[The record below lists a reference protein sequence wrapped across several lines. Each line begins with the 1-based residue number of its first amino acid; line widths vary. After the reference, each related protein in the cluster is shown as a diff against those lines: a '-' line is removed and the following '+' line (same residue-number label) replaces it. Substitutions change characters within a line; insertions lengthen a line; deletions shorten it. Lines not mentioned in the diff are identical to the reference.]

1 MKLGLLVDP
10 ASKKLKLDIERIKFA
25 ESLGFHSVWIG
36 EASGPDAFTQAAYIL
51 AKTDRI
57 KVGTSVAQMTAR
69 VPACT
74 AQSAMTLD
82 QLSEG
87 RFILGIGASGPQ
99 VVEGWHGLPF
109 NRPLTRTK
117 VYIAIMRQVMARED
131 RLQYQGYHYSLPY
144 TGADGMGLGKPLK
157 CLLEAS
163 TSIPIYTAS
172 ITPKGLETSAEVAD
186 GTIPIW
192 MNPERFDVLED
203 GISRGLEKSGRS
215 LSDYAVAPL
224 VRCNMGDDIDACR
237 LPSKA
242 HMAHYIGGMGAKHKN
257 FYTDYARAL
266 GYDEE
271 AEKIQDLFL
280 SGEREE
286 ALAAVPDELVDSC
299 HLVGPPERIRER
311 LKAWKEAHRNNQVD
325 ELLLSYNQPEAL
337 EVLAEE
343 LL

>member
-10 ASKKLKLDIERIKFA
+10 ARKKLKLDIERIKFA

-36 EASGPDAFTQAAYIL
+36 EAWGADAFTQAAYIL

-87 RFILGIGASGPQ
+87 RFIIGIGASGPQ

-117 VYIAIMRQVMARED
+117 EYIAIMRQVMARED

-224 VRCNMGDDIDACR
+224 VHCNMGDDIDACR
-237 LPSKA
+237 LLSKA
-242 HMAHYIGGMGAKHKN
+242 HMAHYIGGMGAKDKN

-266 GYDEE
+266 GYEEE

-286 ALAAVPDELVDSC
+286 ALAAVPDELVDAC

-311 LKAWKEAHRNNQVD
+311 LKAWKEAHRNN
-325 ELLLSYNQPEAL
+325 
-337 EVLAEE
+337 
-343 LL
+343 